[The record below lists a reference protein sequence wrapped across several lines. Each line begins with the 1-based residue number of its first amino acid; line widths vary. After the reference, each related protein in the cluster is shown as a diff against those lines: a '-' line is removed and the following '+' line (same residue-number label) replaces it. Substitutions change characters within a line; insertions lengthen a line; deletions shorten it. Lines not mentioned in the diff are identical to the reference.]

1 MKKGLNLCLSL
12 LLILLSASFLIHCSM
27 EKTDEEKDQSKEA
40 AKTGTE
46 EVAGEVPAGADEIA
60 KARGLTPKDVEAAL
74 KTYVPTGKYDDY
86 LMFSS
91 GGHSGQV
98 LVIGVPSMRLLKV
111 IAAYTPEPW
120 QGFGYGSTESADILK
135 AGYMPIGKDKK
146 LTWADTHHPA
156 LTETN
161 GDYDG
166 QFLIV
171 NDKANARVAV
181 IDLRDFETKQ
191 IVKTPNMI
199 SDHGSTFVTPNS
211 EYVIQGGQYATPIPY
226 HKYVPLDQ
234 YEKEYRG
241 LITFH
246 KFDREKGR
254 IDESNSFQIELPPYA
269 QDLCDAGKK
278 VSEGWVFCNSFNT
291 EMATGGIED
300 GNPPL
305 EAGASARDMDYMH
318 VIDWKK
324 AEALVRD
331 GKANEIS
338 GIKVIPLDTAIAEGI
353 LHFIPE
359 PKSPHG
365 ADVAP
370 GGDYIVVS
378 GKLDTHATIYSFDKI
393 QKAIAEQNYEGKDPY
408 GVPILNFKDVV
419 AAQVEIGLGP
429 LHTQFDNEGNAY
441 TSVFIEST
449 LAKWTLGEPYHSG
462 EKAWKLVEKIPVHYN
477 VGHLVCA
484 EGDTV
489 SPDGKYCVSLD
500 KWSID
505 RFTPVGPL
513 HPQNFQLIDI
523 SGDKMQL
530 LYDMPI
536 GIGEPHYVQMIKAD
550 KVKPWLVY
558 PEVGFDPATMTTNPD
573 AALPGQEKIERNG
586 DTVEVWMTA
595 IRSHFNPEHIK
606 VKEGDKVK
614 IHITNIERAR
624 DATHGFGIDGY
635 NINLSLEPGES
646 NTVEFVADKPGVY
659 PFYCTEFCSAL
670 HLEMAGYLLV
680 EPKEQG

>member
-1 MKKGLNLCLSL
+1 MRKWLGLCLPL
-12 LLILLSASFLIHCSM
+12 LIILLSASFFTSCSK
-27 EKTDEEKDQSKEA
+27 ESADENKDQSKEVTKPA
-40 AKTGTE
+40 AENAMEG
-46 EVAGEVPAGADEIA
+46 VPVGAEEIA

-74 KTYVPTGKYDDY
+74 KTYVPSGKYDDY

-135 AGYMPIGKDKK
+135 AGYMPVGKDRK
-146 LTWADTHHPA
+146 LSWADTHHPA
-156 LTETN
+156 LSETN

-166 QFLIV
+166 QFLFI

-181 IDLRDFETKQ
+181 IETKQ
-191 IVKTPNMI
+191 IVKSPNII
-199 SDHGSTFVTPNS
+199 SDHGSTFVTPNT
-211 EYVIQGGQYATPIPY
+211 EYIIQGAQYATPIPFNVY
-226 HKYVPLDQ
+226 APIEDYQ
-234 YEKEYRG
+234 EKYRG
-241 LITFH
+241 LISFFP
-246 KFDREKGR
+246 FDREKGR
-254 IDESNSFQIELPPYA
+254 IDESNIFQIELPPYA

-318 VIDWKK
+318 VINLKK
-324 AEALVRD
+324 AEEVVKE
-331 GKANEIS
+331 GKVKEIS
-338 GIKVIPLDTAIAEGI
+338 GAKVIPLDTAIAEGI
-353 LHFIPE
+353 LYFIPE

-365 ADVAP
+365 VDVAP
-370 GGDYIVVS
+370 GGDYLVVS
-378 GKLDTHATIYSFDKI
+378 GKLDTHATVYSFDKI
-393 QKAIAEQNYEGKDPY
+393 QKAIAEQNYEGNDPY
-408 GVPILNFKDVV
+408 RVPIIKFNAAVE
-419 AAQVEIGLGP
+419 AQVEIGLGP
-429 LHTQFDNEGNAY
+429 LHTQFDNAGNAY

-449 LAKWTLGEPYHSG
+449 IAKWKLGTPYNTG
-462 EKAWKLVEKIPVHYN
+462 EGAWTLVEKIPVHYN

-523 SGDKMQL
+523 SGDNMQL

-550 KVKPWLVY
+550 KLKPWLVY
-558 PEVGFDPATMTTNPD
+558 PEVGYDPATMTKDPD
-573 AALPGQEKIERNG
+573 AALPGQEKTVRNG

-614 IHITNIERAR
+614 LHITNIERAR

-646 NTVEFVADKPGVY
+646 NLVEFVADKPGVY

-670 HLEMAGYLLV
+670 HLEMAGYLIV